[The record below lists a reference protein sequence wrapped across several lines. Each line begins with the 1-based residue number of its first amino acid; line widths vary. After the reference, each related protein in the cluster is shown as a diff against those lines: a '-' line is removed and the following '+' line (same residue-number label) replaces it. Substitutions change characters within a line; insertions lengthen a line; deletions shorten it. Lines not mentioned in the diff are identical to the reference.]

1 MIIALALLL
10 GAMIAATA
18 ARRPLLGLL
27 AARRDPRV
35 GIVAWVGCLI
45 GVLAAG
51 VAGVV
56 LLALP
61 DHGGLEGLLAVCLGV
76 LSHDAMPAWDEGA
89 SAVGVIAL
97 VGLISRGVVVARRQ
111 ARRRRRERDR
121 FRFLVTLAGAVDT
134 VDRRVMWLDD
144 PRPVAFSIGG
154 RRGLIAASYG
164 LWASLDPVAVFATL
178 AHERAHLRGRHQLLV
193 DAADALAAAF
203 PWVPLFRAAPPALR
217 ELVEA
222 AADRAAVRR
231 HGVDAVRTALTVL
244 AGVRVPHPGLGM
256 GDTAFDRRLDRLAV
270 GRGPW
275 AVVRFGRCV
284 AAALAVVLMPTVA
297 ALAMLLSFSCV
308 GV

>member
-1 MIIALALLL
+1 MIIVLALLL
-10 GAMIAATA
+10 GAVLAATA
-18 ARRPLLGLL
+18 ARRPLVGLL
-27 AARRDPRV
+27 AAKRDPRV
-35 GIVAWVGCLI
+35 GIVAWMGCVT
-45 GVLAAG
+45 GVLVAG

-61 DHGGLEGLLAVCLGV
+61 DHGGLGGLLAVCFGV
-76 LSHDAMPAWDEGA
+76 LSHAAVPAWDEGVA
-89 SAVGVIAL
+89 AVGVVAL
-97 VGLISRGVVVARRQ
+97 VGLILRGAVVARRQ
-111 ARRRRRERDR
+111 AVRRRQERDR
-121 FRFLVTLAGAVDT
+121 FRFLVALAGLADT
-134 VDRRVMWLDD
+134 VDARVMWLDD

-164 LWASLDPVAVFATL
+164 LWASLDPVAVSATL
-178 AHERAHLRGRHQLLV
+178 AHERAHLRGRHQLMV

-244 AGVRVPHPGLGM
+244 SEVPLPHPGLGM
-256 GDTAFDRRLDRLAV
+256 GDTAIDRRLDRLIV
-270 GRGPW
+270 GRGTW

-284 AAALAVVLMPTVA
+284 AAALTVVLLPTVA
-297 ALAMLLSFSCV
+297 ALAMLLSVSCV
-308 GV
+308 GR